1 MDISKIK
8 RNSAAI
14 AAGVWRDNVDGEGLR
29 LYVRGFTSPE
39 FQDAYTERLRAVPRA
54 QRDDKGEVIALVQNR
69 IHRETIADVGLL
81 DWGGLTD
88 AGTAVP
94 YSKALARQFMT
105 NRDYAELYEIVV
117 GEMQSVDKTRA
128 AIETDV
134 TGN

>member
-14 AAGVWRDNVDGEGLR
+14 AAGVWRENVDGEGLR
-29 LYVRGFTSPE
+29 LCVRGFTSPE
-39 FQDAYTERLRAVPRA
+39 FQGAFNERLRAVPRA
-54 QRDDKGEVIALVQNR
+54 QRDDKGEVIAPVRTR

-88 AGTAVP
+88 NGSEIV
-94 YSKALARQFMT
+94 YSKALAREFMT
-105 NRDYAELYEIVV
+105 NLDWGEFYEIVV
-117 GEMQSVDKTRA
+117 GEMQSVDNTRA
-128 AIETDV
+128 AVETDV